1 MAIRMPNRSDL
12 ASEQKQVLDDLP
24 REGLSLITGPPGTG
38 KTVIGL
44 WRALELSR
52 RGTETVRF
60 VCFNRILKS
69 HSSTWSDPS
78 FTRVCVST
86 VHQLAGELCRTVSGS
101 RSWPTRSSNP
111 YDIDWAEIGRMCGE
125 NPEKKD

>member
-12 ASEQKQVLDDLP
+12 TSEQKQVLDDLP

-44 WRALELSR
+44 WRALKLSR

-60 VCFNRILKS
+60 VCFNRILKFLQS
-69 HSSTWSDPS
+69 LG
-78 FTRVCVST
+78 VKI
-86 VHQLAGELCRTVSGS
+86 SGDN
-101 RSWPTRSSNP
+101 RCDR
-111 YDIDWAEIGRMCGE
+111 C
-125 NPEKKD
+125 KKK